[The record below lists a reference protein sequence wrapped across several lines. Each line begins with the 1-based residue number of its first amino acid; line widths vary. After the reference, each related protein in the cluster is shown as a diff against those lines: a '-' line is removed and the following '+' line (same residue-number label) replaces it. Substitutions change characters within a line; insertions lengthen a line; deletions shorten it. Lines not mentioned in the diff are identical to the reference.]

1 MQIDFYLSAT
11 SRYTY
16 LASTQVDRNSEHF
29 GCSFIWKLVSNHD
42 LLVRNGV
49 DRSRTMTRTSRL
61 GSTLTFA
68 VRLIT
73 LILAI
78 AAPASAAP
86 KVKWIETQ
94 YIAALGDPSAT
105 RGNNA
110 ETWGI
115 WVLDPGPRGV
125 RLTESA
131 QFLAKGEAPAGWR
144 LNRSD
149 WWLEEYGRIME
160 APEFPIAPGTYVVSN
175 GTSMMGLLKV
185 SPKDAS
191 GRMAWELAH
200 GATLISVTHLGCRA
214 GRYRPET
221 EGAVCTPGNAAPEL
235 FPVKPGAAM
244 PAVKHCARQDYHV
257 LLVIGMVEQEG

>member
-1 MQIDFYLSAT
+1 MHIDFCLSAT
-11 SRYTY
+11 CRYFR
-16 LASTQVDRNSEHF
+16 LAAALAFVANLSA
-29 GCSFIWKLVSNHD
+29 FIP
-42 LLVRNGV
+42 
-49 DRSRTMTRTSRL
+49 
-61 GSTLTFA
+61 
-68 VRLIT
+68 
-73 LILAI
+73 AI
-78 AAPASAAP
+78 AAPSTAAP

-125 RLTESA
+125 RLAESA
-131 QFLAKGEAPAGWR
+131 QFLAKGEAPAGWQF
-144 LNRSD
+144 NRSD

-175 GTSMMGLLKV
+175 GTFMMGLLKV
-185 SPKDAS
+185 SPKDAA

-214 GRYRPET
+214 GRYQPET
-221 EGAVCTPGNAAPEL
+221 AGAVCTPGNAATEH

-244 PAVKHCARQDYHV
+244 PAVKHCAKQDYHV
-257 LLVIGMVEQEG
+257 LLVIGVVEQGG